1 MIIVILGW
9 SLDDDVFDRFRGA
22 RILKQKKTTII
33 IQVWRGTNTVTSG

>member
-33 IQVWRGTNTVTSG
+33 IQVVGANTVTSG